1 MAIELT
7 DYAKKKLKETKKKE
21 APLGDGM
28 AEKTR
33 KLMKNR
39 GRQLK
44 KQECTGR
51 DLGYD
56 PTSGKVGRCVPKG
69 KNG

>member
-7 DYAKKKLKETKKKE
+7 DYAKKKLKEMNKKDL
-21 APLGDGM
+21 PIGDGM
-28 AEKTR
+28 ADKARTAL
-33 KLMKNR
+33 KGHPAK
-39 GRQLK
+39 LK

-56 PTSGKVGRCVPKG
+56 PTTGRCVAKG
-69 KNG
+69 KKG